1 MKEDLPSPSDE
12 LPIFYGCEPEPG
24 AIVEHFSHFVISVT
38 DLDHSEAW
46 YRDVIGLDPLG
57 RGLTAE
63 PRPHSVLRMN
73 TGQMLV
79 LVQTDEIDQ
88 VRLNAQGV
96 HHGFA
101 LTQSQ
106 YRRAVERLKQHG
118 IDVVAQREEFIAR
131 GQYSIDVY
139 DPDGHHYQL
148 ETMDEVQAHEV
159 LLPGTGIVDCGPA
172 ETYEVGEVKL
182 FREASF
188 YLVRQEEGFLAL
200 TRWCSHMNGLLTYQR
215 EHWRF
220 WCGIHTATYDRRG
233 NPTCSSNRFPDL
245 KALRL
250 HPITFGADGHI
261 LVNTDETIDRQAFHP
276 DQVERP
282 PTGTSAAVEPAS
294 SG

>member
-1 MKEDLPSPSDE
+1 MKEDLPNPSDE

-24 AIVEHFSHFVISVT
+24 ALAEHFSHFVIAVT
-38 DLDHSEAW
+38 DLDRSEAW
-46 YRDVIGLDPLG
+46 YRDIIGLDVLG
-57 RGLTAE
+57 RNLTAE
-63 PRPHSVLRMN
+63 PRPHSVLEMN
-73 TGQMLV
+73 TGQLMI
-79 LVQTDEIDQ
+79 LVQHDALDE

-101 LTQSQ
+101 LTQNQ

-159 LLPGTGIVDCGPA
+159 LLPGKGVVDCGPA
-172 ETYEVGEVKL
+172 DTYEVGDVKL
-182 FREASF
+182 FREANF
-188 YLVRQEEGFLAL
+188 FLVRLEEGFLAL

-220 WCGIHTATYDRRG
+220 WCAMHTATYDRRG
-233 NPTCSSNRFPDL
+233 NPTCSTHRFPGL
-245 KALRL
+245 PALRL
-250 HPITFGADGHI
+250 HPITFSAAGHV
-261 LVNTDETIDRQAFHP
+261 LVNTDEAIARQTFHA
-276 DQVERP
+276 DQVARP
-282 PTGTSAAVEPAS
+282 
-294 SG
+294 